1 MVKRGALESRF
12 DALYYKISTSLEIAT
27 KSIYPKKKLSE
38 IAELQRGRFSHRP
51 RNAPEFYGGE
61 YPFIQTGDIVRA
73 GNGNGEI
80 TFSQTLNDLGLSV
93 SKIFSPN
100 ILVMTIAANI
110 GDTAILTYSAC
121 FPDSLVTI
129 KPKND
134 ELNIHYLNIYFKF
147 IKNYLNEIA
156 PQTAQKNINL
166 QQLSPVLITIPPLE
180 IQTQIVEKF
189 NQAYEIKRQKEAEAK
204 ALLASIDGYLLEQLG
219 IKLPEKIETKP
230 TFLTR
235 FKDLQGKR
243 FDPKNY
249 LPQNQA
255 LYQILF
261 QSKYDTKPLK
271 ALTIQSVA
279 GEWGIDEAKEGFSER
294 LVIRATEFDNLH
306 NLNLENSRVKYRYI
320 NDLKL
325 AKMDLQVGDLLI
337 EKSGGSEDQPV
348 GRIAIITEELAAS
361 YRLAYSNFIHKIRI
375 NEEVNSAFLFYFLK
389 TIHNIKITDTM
400 QSQTNGIRN
409 LIMRE
414 FLNIPVSLPPLEVQT
429 EIADHISQIRAQA
442 KALETEARQVLATAK
457 AEVERV
463 ILG

>member
-12 DALYYKISTSLEIAT
+12 DSNTYHPERIAVVERLRLT
-27 KSIYPKKKLSE
+27 KWKLSALKFVAKFNKVLVSE
-38 IAELQRGRFSHRP
+38 NPDNLPYIGLENIESNTGVYIPTEEREGFGTAVRFEKGKVLFPKLRP
-51 RNAPEFYGGE
+51 
-61 YPFIQTGDIVRA
+61 
-73 GNGNGEI
+73 
-80 TFSQTLNDLGLSV
+80 
-93 SKIFSPN
+93 
-100 ILVMTIAANI
+100 
-110 GDTAILTYSAC
+110 
-121 FPDSLVTI
+121 
-129 KPKND
+129 
-134 ELNIHYLNIYFKF
+134 YLNKVYFSEFDGLCSTEFHILDSHVVDNQYLVYYLSSKF
-147 IKNYLNEIA
+147 IVNQTKWLMSGNTL
-156 PQTAQKNINL
+156 PRLQTADIENL
-166 QQLSPVLITIPPLE
+166 LVPILPLE
-180 IQTQIVEKF
+180 IQAQIVEKF
-189 NQAYEIKRQKEAEAK
+189 NEAYEIKRQKETEAR

-271 ALTIQSVA
+271 SLTIQSVA
-279 GEWGIDEAKEGFSER
+279 GDWGIDEAKEGFSER

-306 NLNLENSRVKYRYI
+306 NLNLGNSRVKYRYV

-325 AKMDLQVGDLLI
+325 SKMDLQTGDLLI

-414 FLNIPVSLPPLEVQT
+414 FLNIPVSLPTLEVQIQ
-429 EIADHISQIRAQA
+429 IADHISQIRAQA
-442 KALETEARQVLATAK
+442 KALETEAREVLATAK